1 MNSLAGFA
9 KFCGTFLGMMR
20 KTIVVLF
27 GKVSDV
33 LAMWD
38 HLVAN
43 GLPPDGDIEVRLRC
57 LPSEAQSASFSTA
70 PIILKTDVPK
80 ENQLS
85 DQISLQ
91 LDKALPVTFDPVDAE
106 GRPVATGAPVF
117 TWDTAPDGVL
127 LKMSMDPSDAKKF
140 YLYSGDGTT
149 TGHFVGTVTGTAN
162 ASTASGEAERDVVA
176 TVLLDIMLV
185 PDEASSANFTLDTP
199 IAVADV
205 PLATSTIEAP
215 PVVPP
220 STGAPTA

>member
-1 MNSLAGFA
+1 
-9 KFCGTFLGMMR
+9 MMR
-20 KTIVVLF
+20 KTIVVLS

-57 LPSEAQSASFSTA
+57 LPPEAQSASFSIA
-70 PIILKTDVPK
+70 PTTIPRNAVPK
-80 ENQLS
+80 EIQLS
-85 DQISLQ
+85 AQISLQ
-91 LDKALPVTFDPVDAE
+91 LDQALPVTYDPMDAE
-106 GRPVATGAPVF
+106 GRPVVTAAPVF

-127 LKMSMDPSDAKKF
+127 LKMSMDPSNPKKF

-149 TGHFVGTVTGTAN
+149 TGHFTGTVTGTAN

-185 PDEASSANFTLDTP
+185 PDEAASANFDLGAP
-199 IAVADV
+199 ISVSNVPVATV
-205 PLATSTIEAP
+205 EVAQP

-220 STGAPTA
+220 SQPPPFVPPSA